1 MVKGEFNRYPGVLDL
16 RDSFRAGKQEVK
28 LNILSDAKPLGLTLN
43 DLARQVRQAFYGEEA
58 QRIQR
63 GTDDVRV
70 MVRYPEAERKSLG
83 NLENMR
89 IRTKEK

>member
-1 MVKGEFNRYPGVLDL
+1 MPN
-16 RDSFRAGKQEVK
+16 
-28 LNILSDAKPLGLTLN
+28 PLGLTLN

-89 IRTKEK
+89 IRTKENIEVPFDSVAKSRIRNWVQRDLQRGSKENR